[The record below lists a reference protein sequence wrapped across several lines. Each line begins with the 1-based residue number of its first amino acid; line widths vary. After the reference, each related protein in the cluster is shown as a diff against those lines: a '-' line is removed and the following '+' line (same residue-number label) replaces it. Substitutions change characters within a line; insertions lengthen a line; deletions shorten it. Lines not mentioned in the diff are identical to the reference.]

1 MGEVRIVLVDDHP
14 VVRAGLRALIEG
26 QDDLSVVGE
35 AGDLTTAER
44 VVAAEHPHV
53 ILMDLSLGDGPGGA
67 ETTARLRTLPEP
79 PRVLVLTTYDTE
91 SDIIRALDAGAQG
104 YLLKDAP
111 PEELWS
117 GIRAVARGE
126 TVLAS
131 SVAATLV
138 RRSTSPGPVVT
149 EREVE
154 VLELLSQGLG
164 NKEMARELLIS
175 EATVKSHLSHI
186 YTKLGV
192 DTRAG
197 AVAAAIEQRI
207 IRSSTGS
214 PGRNATPDQRSRL
227 RHSGR

>member
-1 MGEVRIVLVDDHP
+1 MIRIVLVDDHP
-14 VVRAGLRALIEG
+14 VVRAGLRALVDG

-35 AGDLTTAER
+35 ADGLDAALA
-44 VVAAEHPHV
+44 VVGADRPDV
-53 ILMDLSLGDGPGGA
+53 VLMDLSLGAGEAGGA
-67 ETTARLRTLPEP
+67 QVTAAVRALPEP
-79 PRVLVLTTYDTE
+79 PEVLVLTTYDTE
-91 SDIIRALDAGAQG
+91 SDILRALEAGARG

-111 PEELWS
+111 PDELFA
-117 GIRAVARGE
+117 GIRATARGE
-126 TVLAS
+126 TVLAP

-138 RRSTSPGPVVT
+138 RRTTPGATTIT

-154 VLELLSQGLG
+154 VLELLSRGLG
-164 NKEMARELLIS
+164 NKEMARELFVS

-207 IRSSTGS
+207 IRPVG
-214 PGRNATPDQRSRL
+214 G
-227 RHSGR
+227 